1 MGADRRHFLMGAAA
15 TGAALAAGP
24 ALAARTKA
32 GPKAGPKGDPALH
45 RLLDAFAD
53 EILDEAPE
61 AATSLGLD
69 NGRRAALKS
78 RLSDRS
84 WTAVEKGAQACADR
98 LGRLKALERSR
109 LGGQDLV
116 YYDSMLYALQMG
128 LEGARFAF
136 GDNAFDTVVAEGTT
150 PYVVSQQ
157 TGVFTSLPEF
167 LNSQHKIAT
176 RADCDAY
183 LARVEAFAKA
193 LDQETDRVRRD
204 AGAGVVAP
212 DFILKTTLD
221 QMTEYRGQK
230 AAETGL
236 VKSLAERAK
245 AKGIAG
251 DWAGQAAALVS
262 DKVFPALDRQIAEVK
277 AAQAKA
283 RHDAGVWKLPDGE
296 AYYAWLLKVG
306 TTTALNA
313 DDIHKMGLEQNRA
326 IESRMDALLKAQGL
340 TQGTVGE
347 RMQALTRDPRFLF
360 PNTDAGKAQVIE
372 YLNGRIAA
380 LRPLLPKMSRLSLK
394 APVLVKRVPVDI
406 EAGASL
412 GYMNFPS
419 LDGSRPAIYYINLK
433 DTALWPKWTLPTLT
447 AHETIPGHAW
457 QGAYLAEH
465 HAELPLITA
474 MMGFNAN
481 VEGWALYAEQMADE
495 LGYYKDD
502 PYGRLGYL
510 QALQFRAC
518 RLVVDTGLH
527 AKRWTREQAVEFL
540 VAKTGR
546 AQGAMT
552 SEVDRYCSTPGQAC
566 GYKVGHT
573 ELLRLRDKAKAA
585 LGARYDLRDFDDAVI
600 TAGSVPM
607 DVMATVVD
615 RYIAAKAG
623 KKA

>member
-1 MGADRRHFLMGAAA
+1 
-15 TGAALAAGP
+15 
-24 ALAARTKA
+24 
-32 GPKAGPKGDPALH
+32 
-45 RLLDAFAD
+45 
-53 EILDEAPE
+53 
-61 AATSLGLD
+61 
-69 NGRRAALKS
+69 
-78 RLSDRS
+78 
-84 WTAVEKGAQACADR
+84 
-98 LGRLKALERSR
+98 
-109 LGGQDLV
+109 
-116 YYDSMLYALQMG
+116 
-128 LEGARFAF
+128 
-136 GDNAFDTVVAEGTT
+136 
-150 PYVVSQQ
+150 
-157 TGVFTSLPEF
+157 
-167 LNSQHKIAT
+167 
-176 RADCDAY
+176 
-183 LARVEAFAKA
+183 
-193 LDQETDRVRRD
+193 
-204 AGAGVVAP
+204 
-212 DFILKTTLD
+212 
-221 QMTEYRGQK
+221 
-230 AAETGL
+230 
-236 VKSLAERAK
+236 
-245 AKGIAG
+245 
-251 DWAGQAAALVS
+251 
-262 DKVFPALDRQIAEVK
+262 
-277 AAQAKA
+277 
-283 RHDAGVWKLPDGE
+283 
-296 AYYAWLLKVG
+296 
-306 TTTALNA
+306 
-313 DDIHKMGLEQNRA
+313 MGLEQNRA

-546 AQGAMT
+546 AQGAMN

>member
-1 MGADRRHFLMGAAA
+1 MDRRQFLSSTAAA
-15 TGAALAAGP
+15 TGVAFASTASAQTQAQAAGEDGK
-24 ALAARTKA
+24 LRVV
-32 GPKAGPKGDPALH
+32 
-45 RLLDAFAD
+45 LDKIFYANID
-53 EILDEAPE
+53 DSPQG
-61 AATSLGLD
+61 ATSLGLD
-69 NGRRAALKS
+69 KGPRAALKS
-78 RLSDRS
+78 RLDDRS
-84 WTAVEKGAQACADR
+84 AAFRVSRIAHAKAHLAELKGIDR
-98 LGRLKALERSR
+98 TKLTGLSPV
-109 LGGQDLV
+109 D
-116 YYDSMLYALQMG
+116 YD
-128 LEGARFAF
+128 
-136 GDNAFDTVVAEGTT
+136 VVAYQLETT
-150 PYVVSQQ
+150 IAGERFSYGATGGRYAPYAISQL
-157 TGVFTSLPEF
+157 TGAYQEVPDF
-167 LNSQHKIAT
+167 LDGQHKVET
-176 RADCDAY
+176 GADADAY
-183 LARVEAFAKA
+183 LARLKGFAVA
-193 LDQETDRVRRD
+193 LDQDLERTRAD
-204 AGAGVVAP
+204 AAKGVMCP
-212 DFILKTTLD
+212 DFNLDTTLA
-221 QMTEYRGQK
+221 QLKALRGAPAARTVLVESLGRKAK
-230 AAETGL
+230 AAKLGDGYAA
-236 VKSLAERAK
+236 SAEK
-245 AKGIAG
+245 IV
-251 DWAGQAAALVS
+251 AAE
-262 DKVFPALDRQIAEVK
+262 VFPALDRQIAAVE
-277 AAQAKA
+277 ALRAKA
-283 RHDAGVWKLPDGE
+283 GGQAGAWKLPDGE

>member
-84 WTAVEKGAQACADR
+84 WAAVEKGAQACADR

-347 RMQALTRDPRFLF
+347 RMQALADPEY
-360 PNTDAGKAQVIE
+360 AQGQEAQQV
-372 YLNGRIAA
+372 G
-380 LRPLLPKMSRLSLK
+380 
-394 APVLVKRVPVDI
+394 D
-406 EAGASL
+406 EAGGEPDQRAPELGLAMDRRVGRHPDLQDDQGHGDGEQAVAEGGDPLQAAACEQVVGFAHGHAPCAVSTQDRPNPHLNPVRRPAASL
-412 GYMNFPS
+412 GRGTGGRQRPIAGAGLTRKWPDCRNAR
-419 LDGSRPAIYYINLK
+419 GSR
-433 DTALWPKWTLPTLT
+433 
-447 AHETIPGHAW
+447 
-457 QGAYLAEH
+457 QVVSSGA
-465 HAELPLITA
+465 A
-474 MMGFNAN
+474 M
-481 VEGWALYAEQMADE
+481 
-495 LGYYKDD
+495 
-502 PYGRLGYL
+502 R
-510 QALQFRAC
+510 
-518 RLVVDTGLH
+518 
-527 AKRWTREQAVEFL
+527 
-540 VAKTGR
+540 
-546 AQGAMT
+546 
-552 SEVDRYCSTPGQAC
+552 S
-566 GYKVGHT
+566 
-573 ELLRLRDKAKAA
+573 
-585 LGARYDLRDFDDAVI
+585 DAF
-600 TAGSVPM
+600 
-607 DVMATVVD
+607 
-615 RYIAAKAG
+615 
-623 KKA
+623 